1 LPFFVRI
8 DKVGRIFGGIILKK
22 INLLIFL
29 LLSML
34 LTACSKNESIAQPQ
48 IDNDHLLFVTSV
60 GNKISLN
67 GTWKA
72 KCVQT
77 NSMDITETFV
87 FADSVFT
94 ILIEM
99 YEEGKCGGEP
109 VNVRNVRIEFG
120 VVGTIEANL
129 GDRTVTTNKIEGRFR
144 FDDVGEYEEYKQS
157 IYIEENV
164 SDLTLFHG
172 IFKEDGGT
180 LSADG
185 FPLDLFQIPITKLSV
200 NN

>member
-1 LPFFVRI
+1 LGGGRPSFVIKRLLRAGEARTRDPRQNYFQNYFCLLPFFVRI
-8 DKVGRIFGGIILKK
+8 DKVGRIFAPNPLGFDQKSGGIILKK

-99 YEEGKCGGEP
+99 YEEGKCG
-109 VNVRNVRIEFG
+109 
-120 VVGTIEANL
+120 ACK
-129 GDRTVTTNKIEGRFR
+129 RTKC
-144 FDDVGEYEEYKQS
+144 
-157 IYIEENV
+157 EN
-164 SDLTLFHG
+164 
-172 IFKEDGGT
+172 
-180 LSADG
+180 
-185 FPLDLFQIPITKLSV
+185 
-200 NN
+200 

>member
-1 LPFFVRI
+1 MKRENV
-8 DKVGRIFGGIILKK
+8 
-22 INLLIFL
+22 
-29 LLSML
+29 
-34 LTACSKNESIAQPQ
+34 
-48 IDNDHLLFVTSV
+48 
-60 GNKISLN
+60 
-67 GTWKA
+67 
-72 KCVQT
+72 
-77 NSMDITETFV
+77 
-87 FADSVFT
+87 
-94 ILIEM
+94 
-99 YEEGKCGGEP
+99 EP